1 MDKGRYKYF
10 PVVQNP
16 EKATFR
22 RQFVFVNKREFTGPD
37 GTYHPAV
44 CLSVGPSNN
53 GIYVVDTEAEYAKE
67 KLAVLERN
75 IKEGIYPIIGPFD
88 TIEEAIVA
96 ERKIRPLSDKEKLA
110 QFNANANEIEILRR
124 KNAELESK
132 LGSRNSR
139 QPA

>member
-10 PVVQNP
+10 PVIHDP
-16 EKATFR
+16 EKAAFR

-44 CLSVGPSNN
+44 CLSVGPSSN
-53 GIYVVDTEAEYAKE
+53 GIYVVDTAAEYAKE

-75 IKEGIYPIIGPFD
+75 VREGIHPIIGPFD
-88 TIEEAIVA
+88 TMEEAIIA
-96 ERKIRPLSDKEKLA
+96 EQRARPLSDREKLA
-110 QFNANANEIEILRR
+110 QYDINAKELEALKR
-124 KNAELESK
+124 KNAELETK
-132 LGSRNSR
+132 LARNSR